1 MSRKYIRTLNVCVLC
16 VCMYV
21 CITLS
26 VLGQMNYREES
37 VEVEI
42 PGRGLL
48 PQMRRDMMVAWS

>member
-1 MSRKYIRTLNVCVLC
+1 
-16 VCMYV
+16 MYV

-48 PQMRRDMMVAWS
+48 PQLRWDMMVAWS